1 MQRCPKC
8 NSEKLMHNVR
18 IIDRGHNG
26 SITPL
31 EVEVFTKPDAIFF
44 KGSHREALEAT
55 ICGKC
60 GHTELTVTNPDKLY
74 QAYLES
80 QRNSI

>member
-31 EVEVFTKPDAIFF
+31 EVEVFKKPDAIF
-44 KGSHREALEAT
+44 LN
-55 ICGKC
+55 
-60 GHTELTVTNPDKLY
+60 GHTERLLRQLFVENVAI
-74 QAYLES
+74 Q
-80 QRNSI
+80 N